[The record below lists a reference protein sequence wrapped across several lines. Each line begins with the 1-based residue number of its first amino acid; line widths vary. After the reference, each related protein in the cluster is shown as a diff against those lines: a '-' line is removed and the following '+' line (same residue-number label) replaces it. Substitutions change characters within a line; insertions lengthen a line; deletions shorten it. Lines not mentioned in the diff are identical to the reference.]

1 MQDVNHD
8 TCNARSWT
16 WQNIFKLLRSVDET
30 LVCDH
35 PNVKAI
41 KQYFHVILIII
52 AVQVK
57 YMDETLVCS
66 AI

>member
-1 MQDVNHD
+1 M
-8 TCNARSWT
+8 
-16 WQNIFKLLRSVDET
+16 DET